1 MNLQPGNRME
11 FTVNGHPVHA
21 ATGGRPFDPAKP
33 AVVFLHG
40 SAMDHVMWALPARHF
55 ARHGLGVLA
64 VDLPGHGRSGGAPLP
79 TVAALAD
86 WVVALLDTAGA
97 SAAAL
102 VGHSMGSLIAL
113 DAAARHPDRVTRIA
127 LLGSALPMAVAE
139 PLLAA
144 AAANDHAAIDG
155 LMIWGHSLAG
165 QLGGSGT
172 PGIHV
177 MAEATRLMER
187 TAPGVLHADLNACN
201 SYGEP
206 LDRLDAIRCPTL
218 LLLGERDLLT
228 PRRATKSLAE
238 RIADVRSV
246 VLPGC
251 GHMMTAERPDAVLD
265 ALRGFLL

>member
-1 MNLQPGNRME
+1 ME
-11 FTVNGHPVHA
+11 LTVNGQPVHA

-64 VDLPGHGRSGGAPLP
+64 VDLPGHGRSGGDLLGSIE
-79 TVAALAD
+79 ALAD
-86 WVVALLDTAGA
+86 WVVALLDAAGVA
-97 SAAAL
+97 RAAL

-113 DAAARHPDRVTRIA
+113 DVAARYPERVTRAA
-127 LLGSALPMAVAE
+127 LLGTALPMAVAE

-165 QLGGSGT
+165 QLGGTGT

-177 MAEATRLMER
+177 KAEATRLMER
-187 TAPGVLHADLNACN
+187 AAPGVLHADLDACN
-201 SYGEP
+201 AYGEP
-206 LDRLDAIRCPTL
+206 LEKLDAVRCPVL
-218 LLLGERDLLT
+218 LLLGEQDLLT
-228 PRRATKSLAE
+228 PRRATRAMAE
-238 RIADVRSV
+238 RLADARTV

>member
-1 MNLQPGNRME
+1 ME
-11 FTVNGHPVHA
+11 LKVNGETVFA
-21 ATGGRPFDPAKP
+21 STGGRDFDPAKP
-33 AVVFLHG
+33 AVVFVHG
-40 SAMDHVMWALPARHF
+40 AALDHTPWALPARHF
-55 ARHGLGVLA
+55 ARHGMAVLA
-64 VDLPGHGRSGGAPLP
+64 VDLPAHGRSGGAPLAS
-79 TVAALAD
+79 VEALAD
-86 WVVALLDTAGA
+86 WLVALLD
-97 SAAAL
+97 AAELEQTAL
-102 VGHSMGSLIAL
+102 VGHSMGAL
-113 DAAARHPDRVTRIA
+113 AAYDAAARHPERVNRAA
-127 LLGSALPMAVAE
+127 LLGIGLPMPVAE
-139 PLLAA
+139 SLLAA

-201 SYGEP
+201 GYGEP

-228 PRRATKSLAE
+228 PRRATTALAE

>member
-1 MNLQPGNRME
+1 ME
-11 FTVNGHPVHA
+11 LTVNGLPVHA
-21 ATGGRPFDPAKP
+21 ATGGRPFDPARP
-33 AVVFLHG
+33 ALLFLHG
-40 SAMDHVMWALPARHF
+40 SAMDHTMWALPARHF

-64 VDLPGHGRSGGAPLP
+64 VDLPGHGRSGGAPLAS
-79 TVAALAD
+79 VEAIAD
-86 WVVALLDTAGA
+86 WLVALLDAAGVTR
-97 SAAAL
+97 AAL
-102 VGHSMGSLIAL
+102 VGHSMGSLVAL

-139 PLLAA
+139 PLLTA

-165 QLGGSGT
+165 QLGGGGT

-187 TAPGVLHADLNACN
+187 AAPGVLHADLNACN

-228 PRRATKSLAE
+228 PRRATRALAE

-251 GHMMTAERPDAVLD
+251 GHMMTAEQPDAVLD
-265 ALRGFLL
+265 TLRGFLLRETT